1 MPIKR
6 FQTLIYQTFSK
17 RACLGTPAVVIG
29 CMALVASMWGCDR
42 QNHGAAAPTDGQA
55 ATAGHVQTDSR
66 HSLDPRLAPIAQAI
80 EQGRVSDARVRLQV
94 YLADEPNDGQAI
106 FLFGLTFHREYRYD
120 AARRHFERAAELSPL
135 YHPIHHFLGWCLYY
149 LGEPEA
155 ARNAFEAHLALR
167 PDEGDSHF
175 GIGLIDLEED
185 RLEDAEARFRNAIE
199 LQKDNPG
206 RVLAVAKAHSRLG
219 DALMKQGR
227 HEEAREHLERGTQ
240 MDPDQYEAL
249 YQLYR
254 VLLTLGEE
262 EAAERA
268 LQAHHEARQRVRPE

>member
-1 MPIKR
+1 MKR
-6 FQTLIYQTFSK
+6 LQTVIYQTFK
-17 RACLGTPAVVIG
+17 HLACLRHRITALGCLVLSASLCGCGGQEQGKVAPAG
-29 CMALVASMWGCDR
+29 
-42 QNHGAAAPTDGQA
+42 GQA
-55 ATAGHVQTDSR
+55 AAAANGSPDNR
-66 HSLDPRLAPIAQAI
+66 RSLDPRLVPIAQAI
-80 EQGRVSDARVRLQV
+80 EQGRISDARVRLQV

-106 FLFGLTFHREYRYD
+106 FLFGLTFHRDNRYD
-120 AARRHFERAAELSPL
+120 AARRHFERAAQLSPL

-155 ARNAFEAHLALR
+155 ARSAFEAHLALT

-185 RLEDAEARFRNAIE
+185 RLKEAEARFRAAIE

-268 LQAHHEARQRVRPE
+268 LQAHHQARQRVRPE